1 MAFCSS
7 TEENFAL
14 ENVEISQQGVDIL
27 KLALNQ
33 VSDDEMA
40 SALIAVEGDEELIQA
55 LGDAAAKIELSQ
67 EKENSGSRKIDKDGS
82 HGSHGNHGNRRH
94 RKSYNSD
101 RETNYGNSYADNMNH
116 ASANHSLHNSHSA
129 HHHSSHNHSSH
140 NHSSHIHS
148 SHIHSSHSHTS
159 HSQNSQNHNSH
170 NHNSHNHSS
179 HNQNSHNN
187 HSTEIKYNSRAIRP
201 SYKSTKKH

>member
-7 TEENFAL
+7 TEENFSL

-40 SALIAVEGDEELIQA
+40 SALIAVEGDEDLIQA

-67 EKENSGSRKIDKDGS
+67 EKEMLAGGRKGGGDKHGVGSKGDHKHVDIRVG
-82 HGSHGNHGNRRH
+82 GAHGNRRH
-94 RKSYNSD
+94 RKSHNSD
-101 RETNYGNSYADNMNH
+101 RDGGYGVGYSDNL
-116 ASANHSLHNSHSA
+116 AGS
-129 HHHSSHNHSSH
+129 
-140 NHSSHIHS
+140 
-148 SHIHSSHSHTS
+148 
-159 HSQNSQNHNSH
+159 
-170 NHNSHNHSS
+170 
-179 HNQNSHNN
+179 N
-187 HSTEIKYNSRAIRP
+187 HSTEIKYSSRTPRP

>member
-7 TEENFAL
+7 SEENYSL
-14 ENVEISQQGVDIL
+14 ENVEISQHGVDLL

-67 EKENSGSRKIDKDGS
+67 EKTPKDSRNNDGRP
-82 HGSHGNHGNRRH
+82 GNRRH
-94 RKSYNSD
+94 RKSHNNDSGYRND
-101 RETNYGNSYADNMNH
+101 YTDAMNH
-116 ASANHSLHNSHSA
+116 
-129 HHHSSHNHSSH
+129 
-140 NHSSHIHS
+140 
-148 SHIHSSHSHTS
+148 
-159 HSQNSQNHNSH
+159 
-170 NHNSHNHSS
+170 
-179 HNQNSHNN
+179 
-187 HSTEIKYNSRAIRP
+187 HSTEIKYNTRSSRP